1 MQTYVWNESFVTGI
15 DMIDDQHKRLVE
27 LINQLGEIQ
36 SLESSDPQAIE
47 AVFRQ
52 LLDYAHVHFR
62 DEEALMRSTGIEPN
76 YFQRHVRIHRDF
88 ITQVRVIWQARNL
101 MNSPAETLHGFLS
114 AWLSYHILGEDQA
127 MVRTLRSLKGE
138 PEPAYFSEPIFNE
151 FRTNALLQT
160 LRNLQD
166 VLSHLNQDLLRANKS
181 LEKQV
186 AERTRELTEAN
197 ACLEADRSELEMLLH
212 KVDEAQSQLLQ
223 SEKMA
228 SIGQLAAGVAHEINN
243 PIGFVNSN
251 LGTLSRYVEDILRLA
266 DIGAATP
273 EGEKIVHEIDFG
285 YLRNDLRDLL
295 RESQEGVQR
304 VRKIV
309 ADLKDFSRVDQ
320 AEWQQADLIEG
331 LESTINVA
339 WHEIKYKA
347 EVVRDLTSL
356 PLVRCVPAQ
365 INQVLMN
372 LLVNAAQSI
381 AGHGVIILRSGV
393 EAQSVWL
400 EIEDNGSGMSEET
413 RRRMFDPFYTTKP
426 VGKGT
431 GLGMSIAW
439 DIINKHGGSFDVDS
453 TLGKG
458 TRIRLWLPIGGPAEN
473 TGNA

>member
-1 MQTYVWNESFVTGI
+1 MQTYIWNESFVTGVALI
-15 DMIDDQHKRLVE
+15 DEQHKRLVE
-27 LINQLGEIQ
+27 LINQLGESQ
-36 SLESSDPQAIE
+36 SRDSQDAKAIE
-47 AVFRQ
+47 SVFRQ
-52 LLDYAHVHFR
+52 LVDYAHTHFR
-62 DEEALMRSTGIEPN
+62 DEEELMRSAGIEST
-76 YFQRHVRIHRDF
+76 YFRHHIKIHRDF
-88 ITQVRVIWQARNL
+88 IAQVRVIWQARGL
-101 MNSPAETLHGFLS
+101 MSSPAETLHGFLS

-138 PEPAYFSEPIFNE
+138 QEPAYFSEPIFNE

-160 LRNLQD
+160 LRNLHG
-166 VLSHLNQDLLRANKS
+166 VLSHLNHDLLRANKS

-186 AERTRELTEAN
+186 DERTRELTEAN
-197 ACLEADRSELEMLLH
+197 ARLEADRSELEMLLH
-212 KVDEAQSQLLQ
+212 KVEETQSQLLQ

-251 LGTLSRYVEDILRLA
+251 LGTLGRYVEDILRLA
-266 DIGAATP
+266 EAGASTA
-273 EGEKIVHEIDFG
+273 EGQAIAQEIDFD

-295 RESQEGVQR
+295 RESQDGVQR

-347 EVVRDLTSL
+347 EIVRELAPL

-381 AGHGVIILRSGV
+381 RERGTITLRSGSEEPWAWV
-393 EAQSVWL
+393 EV
-400 EIEDNGSGMSEET
+400 EDTGSGMSEET
-413 RRRMFDPFYTTKP
+413 RRRMFDPFFTTKP

-458 TRIRLWLPIGGPAEN
+458 TRIRLWLPIGGSPEGAA
-473 TGNA
+473 GA